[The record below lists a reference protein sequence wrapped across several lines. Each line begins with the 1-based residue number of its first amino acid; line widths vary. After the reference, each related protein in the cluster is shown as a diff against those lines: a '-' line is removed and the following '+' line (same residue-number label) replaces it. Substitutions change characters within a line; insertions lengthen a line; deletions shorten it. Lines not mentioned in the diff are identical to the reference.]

1 MGLRKS
7 LGIVAFCTQAVVAV
21 DYNMQSQKAGLGPG
35 ELSMKAY
42 SVIVQARY
50 NRPAAPGARAGP
62 QFDPQFDPQSGPQSD
77 PATGA
82 GAPGSAAAPTPICIR
97 RAAALTCQ

>member
-7 LGIVAFCTQAVVAV
+7 LGIVAFCTQAVEAV

-50 NRPAAPGARAGP
+50 NRPAAPGARAGS
-62 QFDPQFDPQSGPQSD
+62 QGGPQSG

-82 GAPGSAAAPTPICIR
+82 GAPDNAAAPTAVCIR
-97 RAAALTCQ
+97 RAAAPPR